1 MYAILIIELDYLP
14 VAGRGIEQTT
24 SGGGKQTPIRD
35 DSDEEEAVD
44 DSYANQVFDQ
54 RKPRQKGG
62 KGKFAWMCSSYPSL
76 DGASITHLICFNN
89 SADKKQTGSS
99 KNKGASSDHRTLKNA
114 GGKKTPR
121 KAQVESSDGEDEEL
135 KDTSSS
141 EDGRTSLRGKM
152 IRTMHALKYFKHRLN
167 HNLIIQQ
174 NYIWY
179 RGIYE
184 MQQEGLPVYIQTKGF

>member
-62 KGKFAWMCSSYPSL
+62 KGKFA
-76 DGASITHLICFNN
+76 
-89 SADKKQTGSS
+89 
-99 KNKGASSDHRTLKNA
+99 
-114 GGKKTPR
+114 
-121 KAQVESSDGEDEEL
+121 
-135 KDTSSS
+135 
-141 EDGRTSLRGKM
+141 
-152 IRTMHALKYFKHRLN
+152 
-167 HNLIIQQ
+167 
-174 NYIWY
+174 
-179 RGIYE
+179 
-184 MQQEGLPVYIQTKGF
+184 